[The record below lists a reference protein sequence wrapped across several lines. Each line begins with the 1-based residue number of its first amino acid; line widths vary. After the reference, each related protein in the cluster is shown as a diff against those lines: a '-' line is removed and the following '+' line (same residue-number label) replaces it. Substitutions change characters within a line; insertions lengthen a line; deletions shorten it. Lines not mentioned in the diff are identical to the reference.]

1 MSQVG
6 LIQSDGV
13 LIRRGNWDRDTHTGK
28 TMKRHREKTA
38 TQKLRKETSEETEP
52 ATTVVSD
59 FLPPEL
65 WENKLLFKPLRL
77 WYSTLLWQP

>member
-1 MSQVG
+1 
-6 LIQSDGV
+6 
-13 LIRRGNWDRDTHTGK
+13 
-28 TMKRHREKTA
+28 MKRHKEKTA

-52 ATTVVSD
+52 ATTMVSD

-65 WENKLLFKPLRL
+65 WENKLLFKPLCL